1 MKKNTLIAFSVFLI
15 LFLLFSC
22 GSDTEDSEINDL
34 LADFEYADSLQK
46 QVVVSEEI
54 INEMIHSIP
63 PPIEMTSLIIS
74 SGAKFDRQ
82 LLNDPDKINN
92 YESALSKAINLGIYG
107 TELGYLNIYKKTMLS
122 IDYIS
127 AVRTLSKDL
136 KVDQFFDF
144 RTLKRLAASSD
155 NVDSLIN
162 ISTQGFSRMDAYLRE
177 QNRTKT
183 SVMIVTGTFVE
194 SLFLATQ
201 ITYKTPNDQLIE
213 RIGEQ
218 KISLNNMILMLEVY
232 KKDPEL
238 NKLISY
244 FKELKIIYDE
254 VEIITTYG
262 DPITKE
268 VNGMLVI
275 EDQSTSEVK
284 MTNETLLKIIKK
296 IKELRTKII

>member
-1 MKKNTLIAFSVFLI
+1 MKKNTLITFSVFLL

-238 NKLISY
+238 NRLISY
-244 FKELKIIYDE
+244 FKELKIIYNE

-284 MTNETLLKIIKK
+284 MTSETLLKIIKK

>member
-1 MKKNTLIAFSVFLI
+1 MKKNTLIAFSVL
-15 LFLLFSC
+15 LLFSC

-74 SGAKFDRQ
+74 SGAIFDRQ
-82 LLNDPDKINN
+82 LLNDPGKINN

-232 KKDPEL
+232 KNDPEL
-238 NKLISY
+238 NRLISY
-244 FKELKIIYDE
+244 FKELKIIYNE

-284 MTNETLLKIIKK
+284 MNDETLLKIIEK

>member
-1 MKKNTLIAFSVFLI
+1 
-15 LFLLFSC
+15 
-22 GSDTEDSEINDL
+22 
-34 LADFEYADSLQK
+34 
-46 QVVVSEEI
+46 
-54 INEMIHSIP
+54 
-63 PPIEMTSLIIS
+63 MTSLIIS

-238 NKLISY
+238 NRLISY
-244 FKELKIIYDE
+244 FKELKIIYNE

-284 MTNETLLKIIKK
+284 MTSETLLKIIIK

>member
-238 NKLISY
+238 NRLISY
-244 FKELKIIYDE
+244 FKELKIIYNE

-284 MTNETLLKIIKK
+284 MTSETLLKIIKK

>member
-15 LFLLFSC
+15 CLLFSC

-238 NKLISY
+238 NRLISY
-244 FKELKIIYDE
+244 FKELKIIYNE

-284 MTNETLLKIIKK
+284 MTSETLLKIIKK

>member
-1 MKKNTLIAFSVFLI
+1 MKKNTFIAFSVFLL

-74 SGAKFDRQ
+74 SGAIFDQQ
-82 LLNDPDKINN
+82 LLNDPGKINN
-92 YESALSKAINLGIYG
+92 YESALLKAINLGIYG

-144 RTLKRLAASSD
+144 HTLKRLAASSD

-232 KKDPEL
+232 KKDSEL

-244 FKELKIIYDE
+244 FKDLKIIYDE

-284 MTNETLLKIIKK
+284 MNDETLLKIIEK

>member
-1 MKKNTLIAFSVFLI
+1 MKKNTLIAFSV
-15 LFLLFSC
+15 FLLFSC

-232 KKDPEL
+232 KNDPEL
-238 NKLISY
+238 NRLISY
-244 FKELKIIYDE
+244 FKELKIIYNE

-284 MTNETLLKIIKK
+284 MTSETLLKIIKK

>member
-1 MKKNTLIAFSVFLI
+1 MKKNTLIAFSV
-15 LFLLFSC
+15 FLLFSC

-74 SGAKFDRQ
+74 SGAIFDRQ
-82 LLNDPDKINN
+82 LLNDPGKINN

-232 KKDPEL
+232 KNDPEL
-238 NKLISY
+238 NRLISY
-244 FKELKIIYDE
+244 FKELKIIYNE

-268 VNGMLVI
+268 VNGMLII

-284 MTNETLLKIIKK
+284 MNDETLLKIIEK